1 MKGFIRRIW
10 DWFVNLLAGIRRDRL
25 YHFIA
30 GLIIAALFYIV
41 LKMPVC
47 IVPVIFAAFIK
58 EFFDTWTDGNFDWID
73 LLATVLGGFVIQ
85 LFVIIASII

>member
-1 MKGFIRRIW
+1 MKDFIRKIW
-10 DWFVNLLAGIRRDRL
+10 DWFVNLFNGIRRDRL

-58 EFFDTWTDGNFDWID
+58 EFFDVWTDGNFDWID
-73 LLATVLGGFVIQ
+73 FLATVIGGAVIQ
-85 LFVIIASII
+85 IFVIIASII

>member
-1 MKGFIRRIW
+1 MKDFIRKIW
-10 DWFVNLLAGIRRDRL
+10 DWFVNLFNGIRRDRL

-30 GLIIAALFYIV
+30 GLIIAALFFIV
-41 LKMPVC
+41 PKMTAC

-58 EFFDTWTDGNFDWID
+58 EFFDVWADGNFDWID
-73 LLATVLGGFVIQ
+73 FLATDIGGAVIQ